1 MLQSGWSIR
10 HGFVDEFKIPV
21 FGHAV
26 GQKLGGFVVVEAI
39 DIADGFAVVIADIN
53 NPNRNFFS
61 LVVNIRLRAVQENT
75 APLRAD
81 GFGGGG
87 HLVLRLRISHSDC
100 GEI

>member
-53 NPNRNFFS
+53 IHVWLMVDVGVAKQSGTQSR
-61 LVVNIRLRAVQENT
+61 
-75 APLRAD
+75 
-81 GFGGGG
+81 
-87 HLVLRLRISHSDC
+87 
-100 GEI
+100 